1 MAVLTQ
7 KIDGVE
13 SQCAVLRQAI
23 GTMADAVADEIE
35 DLKKDI
41 TTQVEQKVNIL
52 TNRLQNAQL
61 TADRAENEQTKIKY
75 HLERLNQDVT

>member
-1 MAVLTQ
+1 M
-7 KIDGVE
+7 
-13 SQCAVLRQAI
+13 RQAI

>member
-1 MAVLTQ
+1 MTQ